1 MTGSSRMHEPCMLDA
16 QQFLKANVL
25 SATLRLHTS
34 EIHMQKPQM
43 PNIPGVAAMTDTLD
57 FVKNLWGS
65 MSVPGISIP
74 GMAAPTLSVDELDK
88 KIADLKAVESWLN
101 VNVSMLRGTIQALEV
116 QRGTI
121 ATLKSMGAALSNA
134 VKQPGAN
141 EKSVL
146 AAAPYAS
153 AFFSQPAVEPV
164 AKAEAKQ
171 DPKSDTA
178 AGWPHAAAPAAT
190 PAPAPA
196 ADKQAAPSAPMPNP
210 ALWWNMLQDQFKQAV
225 STAMSSDAMAN
236 ATSMAQD
243 AATKLTAAS
252 PAGKLGKAMVEA
264 ALKPAAKP
272 VAAKAPAKTAAKSA
286 AAKPR
291 ASKPKTGKSGS

>member
-1 MTGSSRMHEPCMLDA
+1 
-16 QQFLKANVL
+16 
-25 SATLRLHTS
+25 
-34 EIHMQKPQM
+34 MQKPQM

-65 MSVPGISIP
+65 MSVPGMSIP

-101 VNVSMLRGTIQALEV
+101 VNVAMLRGTIQALEV

-134 VKQPGAN
+134 VRQPGAD

-153 AFFSQPAVEPV
+153 AFFAQPAVEPKPKV
-164 AKAEAKQ
+164 EAKPQ
-171 DPKSDTA
+171 PVPEA
-178 AGWPHAAAPAAT
+178 EPAREAAATSASAAM
-190 PAPAPA
+190 A
-196 ADKQAAPSAPMPNP
+196 NP
-210 ALWWNMLQDQFKQAV
+210 TVWWNMLQDQFKQAV
-225 STAMSSDAMAN
+225 TTAMSSDAMAN
-236 ATSMAQD
+236 ATARAQD
-243 AATKLTAAS
+243 AASKLTAAS
-252 PAGKLGKAMVEA
+252 NEQ
-264 ALKPAAKP
+264 AAKFGESM
-272 VAAKAPAKTAAKSA
+272 AKASAQAAPKTAP

-291 ASKPKTGKSGS
+291 ASKPKAGNSDS

>member
-1 MTGSSRMHEPCMLDA
+1 ML
-16 QQFLKANVL
+16 
-25 SATLRLHTS
+25 
-34 EIHMQKPQM
+34 KPQM
-43 PNIPGVAAMTDTLD
+43 PNIPGVAAVTDTLD

-101 VNVSMLRGTIQALEV
+101 VNVAMLRGTIQALEV

-153 AFFSQPAVEPV
+153 AFFSQPAVEPL
-164 AKAEAKQ
+164 AKVEPKPEPKIEAAPTPEPEPAKE
-171 DPKSDTA
+171 
-178 AGWPHAAAPAAT
+178 AAPAA
-190 PAPAPA
+190 A
-196 ADKQAAPSAPMPNP
+196 AMANP
-210 ALWWNMLQDQFKQAV
+210 ALWWNLLQDQFKQAV
-225 STAMSSDAMAN
+225 TTAMSSDAMTN

-243 AATKLTAAS
+243 AAAKLAAS
-252 PAGKLGKAMVEA
+252 GPAAKLGKAMVKA
-264 ALKPAAKP
+264 AAGPAAAPKAKPAAKR
-272 VAAKAPAKTAAKSA
+272 AP
-286 AAKPR
+286 AKPR
-291 ASKPKTGKSGS
+291 ASKPKAGKSDS

>member
-1 MTGSSRMHEPCMLDA
+1 ML
-16 QQFLKANVL
+16 
-25 SATLRLHTS
+25 
-34 EIHMQKPQM
+34 KPQM
-43 PNIPGVAAMTDTLD
+43 PNIPGVAAVTDTLD

-101 VNVSMLRGTIQALEV
+101 VNTAMLRGTIQALEV

-153 AFFSQPAVEPV
+153 AFFSQPAVEPLP
-164 AKAEAKQ
+164 KAEAKPE
-171 DPKSDTA
+171 PKLA
-178 AGWPHAAAPAAT
+178 APAPVPAATPEAPAASSSAAPAA
-190 PAPAPA
+190 AMA
-196 ADKQAAPSAPMPNP
+196 NP
-210 ALWWNMLQDQFKQAV
+210 TLWWNLLQDQFKQAV

-243 AATKLTAAS
+243 AAAKLTAAS
-252 PAGKLGKAMVEA
+252 AGPAAKLGKAMVKA
-264 ALKPAAKP
+264 AVKPAAKP
-272 VAAKAPAKTAAKSA
+272 AAAKAPAKRAP
-286 AAKPR
+286 AKPR
-291 ASKPKTGKSGS
+291 ASKPKAGKSET